1 MTPQRTHFSPYLYSM
16 ILRTAAF
23 IFLIFSMSKG
33 LLLAQTFEV
42 SVSQGGHDIPIEKN
56 AVYLKKEPF
65 VLHFKLNEL
74 EGVFLNCNRHA
85 TIAYGAKSNK
95 IPNFQKIGY
104 MVGAED
110 HFNPD
115 QDLIIHGNDS
125 YSYWYY
131 DPSEPAYK
139 FDSLISV
146 KGASVLATRSVKQ
159 FYEEGKNIPVS
170 LMSEKLYLTVFSVSG
185 SFFEQTA
192 KLEQVITL
200 QLIFED

>member
-1 MTPQRTHFSPYLYSM
+1 M

-23 IFLIFSMSKG
+23 IFLFLSMDKN
-33 LLLAQTFEV
+33 LILAQSFDL
-42 SVSQGGHDIPIEKN
+42 SIFQGEKAIPIEKG

-74 EGVFLNCNRHA
+74 EGVFLNCNRQA

-115 QDLIIHGNDS
+115 HDLIIHGNQS

-131 DPSEPAYK
+131 DPADPAYK

-159 FYEEGKNIPVS
+159 FYEEGKNIPVTQ
-170 LMSEKLYLTVFSVSG
+170 MSEKLYLTVFSVSG
-185 SFFEQTA
+185 SFIEANA
-192 KLEQVITL
+192 KLEQVVTL